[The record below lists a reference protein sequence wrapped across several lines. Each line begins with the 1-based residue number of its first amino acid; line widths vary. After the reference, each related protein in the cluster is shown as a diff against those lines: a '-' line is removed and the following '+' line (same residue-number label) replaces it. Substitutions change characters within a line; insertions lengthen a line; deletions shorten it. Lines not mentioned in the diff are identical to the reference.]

1 MSITNHQHLPEESQ
15 ARLSDQNE
23 CRNTE
28 ISSDLLS
35 PEEVAKR
42 LGVCVKTATS
52 IMKELPHIS
61 ISKNMY
67 SGKKRIRITEKTF
80 SDFKDGVISRKR
92 LRRAS

>member
-1 MSITNHQHLPEESQ
+1 MSMTNNQHLSEESQ
-15 ARLSDQNE
+15 TNQNDQKERKNP
-23 CRNTE
+23 E

-52 IMKELPHIS
+52 IMKELPHVS

-80 SDFKDGVISRKR
+80 RDFKDGVISRKR